1 MYVCLGG
8 KFSFGHNFPAL
19 KLFFLLT
26 TRGPESNF
34 QFTLAKRPESSKG
47 ILLFT
52 LAKRPESSKT
62 FRIYREKVQNSRSA
76 FTGWENFICPSR
88 VDWLPPSLG
97 GSGLSGANFMW
108 ESLHQH
114 GARWPLLRAYK
125 SFPHP
130 SATRGGS
137 FMAPPPAKVGQKFC
151 FMLPPPASPLS
162 GRPPVRLKLCNW
174 SCLSPLSSHPPFSK
188 GE

>member
-1 MYVCLGG
+1 MSVLGEIFRRAQLSCP
-8 KFSFGHNFPAL
+8 KVFPFCRPSVVQKATFNPL
-19 KLFFLLT
+19 SPNGR
-26 TRGPESNF
+26 RGPRH
-34 QFTLAKRPESSKG
+34 L
-47 ILLFT
+47 
-52 LAKRPESSKT
+52 T
-62 FRIYREKVQNSRSA
+62 FHPRQTAGELQVREKVQNSRSA
-76 FTGWENFICPSR
+76 FTGWENSICPSR
-88 VDWLPPSLG
+88 VAWLPPSLG

-125 SFPHP
+125 FFPHP

-137 FMAPPPAKVGQKFC
+137 FMAPPLAKVGQKFC

-162 GRPPVRLKLCNW
+162 GRPPVRLKLCDC
-174 SCLSPLSSHPPFSK
+174 SCLSPLSSHPPVSK

>member
-1 MYVCLGG
+1 MVQKATFNSLSPNGRRVPKASY
-8 KFSFGHNFPAL
+8 FSPSPNGRRAPSFP
-19 KLFFLLT
+19 
-26 TRGPESNF
+26 
-34 QFTLAKRPESSKG
+34 
-47 ILLFT
+47 
-52 LAKRPESSKT
+52 

-76 FTGWENFICPSR
+76 FTGWENSICPSR
-88 VDWLPPSLG
+88 VARLPPSLG

-125 SFPHP
+125 FFPHP
-130 SATRGGS
+130 SATRGES
-137 FMAPPPAKVGQKFC
+137 FMTPPLAKVGQQFC

-162 GRPPVRLKLCNW
+162 VRPPVRLKLCNC
-174 SCLSPLSSHPPFSK
+174 SCLSPLSSHPLFK